1 MTINFNK
8 EAMSNFTEKRKAYAD
23 MVKSD
28 ASTDEQ
34 QKGFTEM
41 MDALGTDSLAEIK
54 KQVRAQTEDY
64 LDAKKQDPKMTME
77 ETKFFN
83 EISTD
88 TGFKE
93 PKILPQTTVTEV
105 FDDMVQ
111 EHPFL
116 QAIGLQNQGISLKII
131 QSEATGVI
139 AWGKI
144 FGEIKS
150 QLDAS
155 FSETEANQSKATA
168 FMVLPN
174 DLTKFGPSWV
184 KQYVVT
190 QISEAFAVGAES
202 AFLTGDGNDKP
213 IGLTRSV
220 AKDVTVTG
228 GVYPEKASAGKLTFS
243 DTKTAAKELAG
254 VIKSLSKKENGKPVV
269 AKGKAV
275 LVMAP
280 GDSLDVEAQFMVQNL
295 AGQFVTAM
303 PFGLKVVESEFA
315 PDGKV
320 IAFLPDRYDAFEAG
334 PLEIKPY
341 DQTLAIEDMLLFT
354 AKQFFYGKAKDDN
367 AAVVYDLALSGAGSD
382 TAQAT
387 TGGDEGK

>member
-8 EAMSNFTEKRKAYAD
+8 EAMADFTEKRKAYAD
-23 MVKSD
+23 LVKSN
-28 ASTDEQ
+28 ASAEEQ
-34 QKGFTEM
+34 QTGFTNM

-64 LDAKKQDPKMTME
+64 LDAKHQDPKMTME

-93 PKILPQTTVTEV
+93 PKILPQTVVTEV

-116 QAIGLQNQGISLKII
+116 KAIGLVNQGISLKIV
-131 QSEATGVI
+131 QSDASGVI

-144 FGEIKS
+144 FGEITS
-150 QLDAS
+150 QLDAK
-155 FSETEANQSKATA
+155 FTETEATQSKATA
-168 FMVLPN
+168 FMVLPK
-174 DLTKFGPSWV
+174 DLEEFGPAWV
-184 KQYVVT
+184 KQYVIT
-190 QISEAFAVGAES
+190 QISEAFAVGAEK
-202 AFLTGDGNDKP
+202 AFLVGDGNNQP
-213 IGLTRSV
+213 IGLNRQV
-220 AKDVTVTG
+220 QKDVVVTG
-228 GVYPEKASAGKLTFS
+228 GVYPEKASAGKLTFAT
-243 DTKTAAKELAG
+243 TKTAAKELAG
-254 VIKSLSKKENGKPVV
+254 VIKGLSTKENGKPVV
-269 AKGKAV
+269 AKGRTV

-303 PFGLKVVESEFA
+303 PFGLTTVESEFA

-320 IAFLPDRYDAFEAG
+320 IAFLPDRYDAFQAG
-334 PLEIKPY
+334 GLEIMPY
-341 DQTLAIEDMLLFT
+341 NQTLAIEDMDLFT
-354 AKQFFYGKAKDDN
+354 AKQFFYGKAKDNN
-367 AAVVYDLALSGAGSD
+367 ASAVYDLALTGAGSD
-382 TAQAT
+382 TTDPT
-387 TGGDEGK
+387 TGGEKGN